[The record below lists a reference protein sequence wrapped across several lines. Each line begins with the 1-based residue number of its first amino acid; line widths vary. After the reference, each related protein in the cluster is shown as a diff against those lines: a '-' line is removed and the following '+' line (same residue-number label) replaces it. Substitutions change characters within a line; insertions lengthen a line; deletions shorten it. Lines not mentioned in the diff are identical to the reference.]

1 MMEFNIKPLVIALG
15 LSAFSL
21 SASAQWVADK
31 TVLNNADRAVVTVKF
46 DQPIRGDLYLAVSV
60 NGEINNVTF

>member
-15 LSAFSL
+15 LSVFSL
-21 SASAQWVADK
+21 SAAAQWVADK

-46 DQPIRGDLYLAVSV
+46 DQSIRGDLYLAVSV